1 MPPASIDV
9 SETINEY
16 LSRSDWRVHA
26 NANQDF
32 SLGGLMLN
40 TNGKVVAN
48 YWLNEVF
55 HSEAGQAHR
64 NGDIHIHDLD
74 MLSGYCAGWS
84 LRENLPFFDEPAS
97 PKSGNP
103 YQHDHTKR
111 WAAKIADYDGFVFV
125 FPEYNG
131 SYPAVLKNAVDYL
144 YPEWKN
150 KPVSYVS
157 YGFGAGKRAAAA
169 FTALAENVD
178 LQLIEQVSLP
188 TDCAG
193 LSLSIT

>member
-1 MPPASIDV
+1 MTKIAVIAGS
-9 SETINEY
+9 
-16 LSRSDWRVHA
+16 SRGARI
-26 NANQDF
+26 
-32 SLGGLMLN
+32 GLQI
-40 TNGKVVAN
+40 TEWVKAVAN
-48 YWLNEVF
+48 NPAVEL
-55 HSEAGQAHR
+55 
-64 NGDIHIHDLD
+64 IDL
-74 MLSGYCAGWS
+74 AE
-84 LRENLPFFDEPAS
+84 ENLPFFDEPAS

-169 FTALAENVD
+169 FSALAENVD
-178 LQLIEQVSLP
+178 LRLTEQVANLTLRP
-188 TDCAG
+188 EIFAADG
-193 LSLSIT
+193 SIKDPDVAFASEAEAVTNAVGSVIAKAQAS